1 MIVLN
6 KPSLVTKILSVLGVI
21 FFCIGLGFGSYL
33 VSYKKKAIDKNR
45 FTISQS
51 LAFGNKPVM
60 ITFYTLAYLCI
71 IPLVILRGGN
81 MSLKLLRI
89 LLLVLSYSLL
99 ITIIWITTFRNE
111 KQHYIFAAIIFLSNL
126 LFQII
131 TIISFYN
138 YVNKKKTLVGAGF
151 IQLLV
156 VLLLFT
162 FLLKSMNSKL
172 YSRLFASFE
181 NVTVLSMGSVL
192 LALGFV

>member
-151 IQLLV
+151 MQLLV

-172 YSRLFASFE
+172 FARLFASFE

>member
-33 VSYKKKAIDKNR
+33 VSYKKKEIDKDR

-99 ITIIWITTFRNE
+99 ITIIWITTYRNE
-111 KQHYIFAAIIFLSNL
+111 KQHYIFAVIIFLSNL

-151 IQLLV
+151 MQLLV

-172 YSRLFASFE
+172 FAKLFASFE
-181 NVTVLSMGSVL
+181 NLTVLSMGSVL

>member
-1 MIVLN
+1 MVILN
-6 KPSLVTKILSVLGVI
+6 KPSFTTKILSILGVL

-33 VSYKKKAIDKNR
+33 VSYNKKQIDKNR
-45 FTISQS
+45 FTVSQS

-81 MSLKLLRI
+81 PSLKYLRI
-89 LLLVLSYSLL
+89 FLLVLSYSLL
-99 ITIIWITTFRNE
+99 ITIIWITTYRNE